1 MQHAPHKRVASLSG
15 LLLVTGTAAL
25 LSAMPAAS
33 GATSAKSARVATRFA
48 GKLANGTPLSLV
60 VKVKAGKIVAITSLV
75 TNLKGFGASWGQTKF
90 KNQQPVKVSH
100 DSFNNTQHA
109 LLICECGGY
118 DYLLTIKGKFS
129 RSDTQAKGS
138 LVIADVFPPGTG
150 VHQTSTQSWSAKA
163 KG

>member
-1 MQHAPHKRVASLSG
+1 
-15 LLLVTGTAAL
+15 
-25 LSAMPAAS
+25 MPAAS
-33 GATSAKSARVATRFA
+33 VAASARSARVATRFA

-75 TNLKGFGASWGQTKF
+75 TNFRGFGASWGQDRFT
-90 KNQQPVKVSH
+90 NQQPVKVSH

-109 LLICECGGY
+109 LLLCQCGGY

-129 RSDTQAKGS
+129 HSDAQARGT